1 MTLVTQHFGFQ
12 TTRTMQVPLAY
23 AEEIIGVRGENI
35 EFIRSVSGAVVVLE
49 EIGDYQKVRV
59 MIEGTPSQVQTAHQ
73 LVQVISNP

>member
-1 MTLVTQHFGFQ
+1 
-12 TTRTMQVPLAY
+12 MQVPLAY